1 MNTYTETLEK
11 VQDQLIE
18 GIKQL
23 QEKSL
28 QSVAEFTERAAG
40 LVPKTPEMTPA
51 LAPKQVIESTFG
63 FVNRVLELQQ
73 SYLVALTE
81 AIAPLTEKSESTK
94 SAAKKTGKSEA

>member
-1 MNTYTETLEK
+1 MNPYTETLEK

-63 FVNRVLELQQ
+63 FVSRVLELQQ

-81 AIAPLTEKSESTK
+81 AIAPLSEKSESTQ

>member
-11 VQDQLIE
+11 VQDQLID

-28 QSVAEFTERAAG
+28 QSVAEFSERAAG

-81 AIAPLTEKSESTK
+81 AIAPLTESTK

>member
-1 MNTYTETLEK
+1 
-11 VQDQLIE
+11 
-18 GIKQL
+18 
-23 QEKSL
+23 
-28 QSVAEFTERAAG
+28 
-40 LVPKTPEMTPA
+40 
-51 LAPKQVIESTFG
+51 VIESTFG